1 MHLTY
6 RPATAQDV
14 EACLGMLPPGFA
26 CPDSLRAR
34 MTEAWRDWLRTGVM
48 QMTVLEDGDR
58 PPGARR
64 IAFGNSVF
72 VEEGFAA
79 EAKASLA
86 PPLGV
91 QIVRRWREGRSPV
104 LDLPAVRA
112 ANSGPGLTLLIL
124 HIGWMPWLP
133 AEEVR
138 WAKGKLLEAM
148 LFFFSGYKLR
158 EVLQEVYSEQ
168 ERQRG
173 LAVGARV
180 KNDYAAFYDAH
191 PAALPPPDCRP
202 TLIGGSREETEDG
215 SYLSPLFFYS
225 PPRFFFKA
233 GEQEVL
239 RLALLDRSDE
249 EAADG
254 LSVSPSTVQKR
265 WRAVYERVSA
275 AEPGF
280 FPSEVFP
287 SEGGLPPHTRGAA
300 KRRHLLGY
308 LRSHPEELRPV
319 NPPKPGWA

>member
-6 RPATAQDV
+6 RPAAAQDV
-14 EACLGMLPPGFA
+14 EACLEMLPPGFA

-34 MTEAWRDWLRTGVM
+34 MAEAWRSWLREGVM

-72 VEEGFAA
+72 VGEAFAE
-79 EAKASLA
+79 EAKTSLP
-86 PPLGV
+86 PPLGAQV
-91 QIVRRWREGRSPV
+91 VRRWREGRSPV
-104 LDLPAVRA
+104 LGLPAVRA

-124 HIGWMPWLP
+124 HIGWVPALP
-133 AEEVR
+133 DEEVR

-158 EVLQEVYSEQ
+158 EVLQEVYSEE

-180 KNDYAAFYDAH
+180 KNDHAAFYEARPDL
-191 PAALPPPDCRP
+191 LPPPECRP
-202 TLIGGSREETEDG
+202 YLIGGSREETADG

-225 PPRFFFKA
+225 PPRFFFKT

-265 WRAVYERVSA
+265 WRTVYERVAA

-280 FPSEVFP
+280 FPA
-287 SEGGLPPHTRGAA
+287 EGGAGAPSARGAA
-300 KRRHLLGY
+300 KRRHLLAY
-308 LRSHPEELRPV
+308 LRAHPEELRPV
-319 NPPKPGWA
+319 SPPKARPGKA